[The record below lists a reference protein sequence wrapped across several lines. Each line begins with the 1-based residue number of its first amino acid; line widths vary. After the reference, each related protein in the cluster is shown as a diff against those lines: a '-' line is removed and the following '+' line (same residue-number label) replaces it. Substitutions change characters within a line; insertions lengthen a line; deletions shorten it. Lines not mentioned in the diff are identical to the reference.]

1 MQILHHIIELK
12 LLDQSLS
19 HVQLFATPWTAERQ
33 ASVSFTVSWS
43 LFQLMSIVW
52 KMLSS
57 HLILCLLLF
66 FLPSIFPSSGIFSN
80 ESTLYIR
87 WPKFGVSA
95 SESVLPMNIQ
105 DWLPLGLINLISL
118 LSKGISSIFSNTTIW
133 KHQFFGTHPSL

>member
-19 HVQLFATPWTAERQ
+19 HVQLFATPWTAQRQ
-33 ASVSFTVSWS
+33 ASLSFTVSWS
-43 LFQLMSIVW
+43 LFQLMSIVS

-57 HLILCLLLF
+57 HLIFRLLF
-66 FLPSIFPSSGIFSN
+66 FLLPSIFPSSGIFSN
-80 ESTLYIR
+80 ESTLYVR

-105 DWLPLGLINLISL
+105 DWFPLGLINLISL
-118 LSKGISSIFSNTTIW
+118 LSKGISSVFSNTTIW

>member
-19 HVQLFATPWTAERQ
+19 HVQLFATPWAAQRQ
-33 ASVSFTVSWS
+33 ASLSFTVSWS
-43 LFQLMSIVW
+43 LFQLMSIVS

-57 HLILCLLLF
+57 HLIFRLLF
-66 FLPSIFPSSGIFSN
+66 FLLPSIFPSSGIFSN

-105 DWLPLGLINLISL
+105 DWFPLGLINLISL
-118 LSKGISSIFSNTTIW
+118 LSKGISRVFSNTTIW